1 MFLIRKLMMAIVAGG
16 LLHGTSPASEDFKT
30 EDLFATIEGTQSDSD
45 LIASARVGSADITV
59 TEEEI
64 DQMISEALI
73 KNKTSNFNEGLD
85 LLRQAV
91 EKSNFEAAK
100 PRYFLA
106 KQYVLMLDNNTAP
119 QTERESF
126 SKMAQEHLEAAGKMG
141 AHAKWTQ
148 NPQWAKHAR
157 EMQINV
163 GDGSGGIVLG
173 GQDYNI
179 LALISVLEETA
190 CSDGRLDVVQTI
202 FNRMNDNQW
211 PSTVTGVAFQSGQFE
226 PFFHTTPANVNNE
239 GKAANFLSRQR
250 GMTYTEALRAIQQVK
265 ADMKNENKMRQ
276 ARDFVGGRAYFKGVS
291 QYRYRAASD
300 PRRRHGCNFYHT
312 ERGET
317 AATLQRRV
325 QKAPLRVTGSN

>member
-1 MFLIRKLMMAIVAGG
+1 MLLTRKLILILVAGG
-16 LLHGTSPASEDFKT
+16 VLTRPYIANEYFRA
-30 EDLFATIEGTQSDSD
+30 EDLFATIENNSQTSEN
-45 LIASARVGSADITV
+45 LIANNNATNTRV
-59 TEEEI
+59 TEAEI
-64 DQMISEALI
+64 DRIISEALN
-73 KNKTSNFNEGLD
+73 KNGTNNFNEGLS

-106 KQYVLMLDNNTAP
+106 KQYLLMLDNNTAP

-126 SKMAQEHLEAAGKMG
+126 SRMAQDHLAAAGEMG

-148 NPQWAKHAR
+148 NPQWARHAR
-157 EMQINV
+157 EMQISV
-163 GDGSGGIVLG
+163 GDGNGGIVLG

-202 FNRMNDNQW
+202 FNRVNDNQW

-226 PFFHTTPANVNNE
+226 PFFHTTPANVNTE

-250 GMTYTEALRAIQQVK
+250 GMSYTEALRAIQQVK
-265 ADMKNENKMRQ
+265 TDMANEGKMRQ

-291 QYRYRAASD
+291 QYRYRYNSD

-312 ERGET
+312 ERGENS
-317 AATLQRRV
+317 ATLQRRI
-325 QKAPLRVTGSN
+325 QKAPLRVTGSS

>member
-1 MFLIRKLMMAIVAGG
+1 MFLIRKLMLAVIAGG
-16 LLHGTSPASEDFKT
+16 ILNGAYIASEDFKT
-30 EDLFATIEGTQSDSD
+30 EDLFATIEGNSQANGV
-45 LIASARVGSADITV
+45 LIANNSATTTSV
-59 TEEEI
+59 TEAEI
-64 DQMISEALI
+64 DRIISEALL
-73 KNKTSNFNEGLD
+73 KNKTNNFNEGLS

-106 KQYVLMLDNNTAP
+106 KQYVLMVDNNSAQ
-119 QTERESF
+119 QTEKESF
-126 SKMAQEHLEAAGKMG
+126 MKMAQEHLEAAGKMG

-157 EMQINV
+157 EMQVNV

-190 CSDGRLDVVQTI
+190 CSDGRLDVVQTV

-265 ADMKNENKMRQ
+265 TDMKNENKMRQ

-291 QYRYRAASD
+291 QYRYRLASD

-317 AATLQRRV
+317 SATLQRRV